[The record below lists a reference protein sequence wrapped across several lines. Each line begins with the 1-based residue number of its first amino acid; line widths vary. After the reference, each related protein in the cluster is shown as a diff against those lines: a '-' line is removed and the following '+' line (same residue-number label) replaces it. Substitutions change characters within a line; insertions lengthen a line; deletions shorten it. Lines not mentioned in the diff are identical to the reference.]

1 MLSASTSETQT
12 KRAARLWGL
21 QPMRNLKSAS
31 GASKQAGMDDCL
43 FKPISL
49 ILLSQRLSTL
59 EPPPSSAEILNVE
72 TLYSLAGRNGSQL
85 KLLLEELVR
94 SNRLDL
100 KALLALNTTDGL
112 EPFKG
117 IAHRIKGAAKIV
129 GAHDL
134 IIHCEELEHAELTT
148 LQVCSNTVQLAMRT
162 LERALLR
169 ELARLNE
176 GT

>member
-1 MLSASTSETQT
+1 
-12 KRAARLWGL
+12 
-21 QPMRNLKSAS
+21 
-31 GASKQAGMDDCL
+31 MDDCL

-72 TLYSLAGRNGSQL
+72 TLYSLAGRNGSHL

-100 KALLALNTTDGL
+100 KALLALNITDGL
-112 EPFKG
+112 EPFQG

-134 IIHCEELEHAELTT
+134 INHCEGLEHAELTT
-148 LQVCSNTVQLAMRT
+148 LQVRSNTVQLAMRT